1 MRKQEF
7 GSPGRVALWAAT
19 ALWVSIS
26 FSARLQGQTLQTAL
40 DNSNLVFTTGGTDGV
55 GWVFEPQSGLFGD
68 NTFDGV
74 DSARAGDITDLGETW
89 IETTVVGPGTI
100 SFWWQ
105 AYSEPEADYL
115 SFYRGE
121 DLIDS
126 ISGVQPGWPSGW
138 QYRNFDVPAGTT
150 TLRWIYRKDLEFT
163 GGTEDTA
170 WIDKVVYRQTPP
182 PSPGEALGFAGLSWT
197 SGGNTNVTE
206 WFGQA
211 SEVYDGPLAVQSGDI
226 CHDQTNWLQTTIEGV
241 TNVTYFWKVSS
252 ETNADYLEF
261 FTNDVLAARISGEV
275 NWQSNSFR
283 FAADTTNT
291 ITWSYRRDNS
301 ITFGSNC
308 GWVDGLVL
316 APAPVT
322 VATNPFELGPARML
336 PDGRF
341 ELSVIGTP
349 GASCRILVTTNLID
363 WTEMSTVVATG
374 AVTQVIDDAAPI
386 YSARFYRAITP

>member
-1 MRKQEF
+1 
-7 GSPGRVALWAAT
+7 
-19 ALWVSIS
+19 VSIS
-26 FSARLQGQTLQTAL
+26 FSTPLHAQTLQAAL
-40 DNSNLVFTTGGTDGV
+40 DNYSLVFATGGTDGV
-55 GWVFEPQSGLFGD
+55 GWAFEAQSSLFGD

-74 DSARAGDITDLGETW
+74 DAARAGDITDLGETW
-89 IETTVVGPGTI
+89 IEATVVGPGKV

-105 AYSEPEADYL
+105 ANSEPDADYL
-115 SFYRGE
+115 AFYIGE

-138 QYRNFDVPAGTT
+138 QFRVFDVPAGAT
-150 TLRWIYRKDLEFT
+150 TLRWIYRKDFDFT

-170 WIDKVVYRQTPP
+170 WVDKVIFRQIPP
-182 PSPGEALGFAGLSWT
+182 PSPGEALGFTGLSWT
-197 SGGNTNVTE
+197 SGEKTNITE

-211 SEVYDGPLAVQSGDI
+211 DVVYNGSLAVQSGDI
-226 CHDQTNWLQTTIEGV
+226 WHDQANWLETTVEGI
-241 TNVTYFWKVSS
+241 TNVSFFWKVSS

-261 FTNDVLAARISGEV
+261 FTNNVLAARISGEV
-275 NWQSNSFR
+275 NWQSNFFR
-283 FAADTTNT
+283 FAAKTTNT

-301 ITFGSNC
+301 ITLGSNC

-322 VATNPFELGPARML
+322 VVTNPFELGPARML

-374 AVTQVIDDAAPI
+374 AVTRITDDVAPAF
-386 YSARFYRAITP
+386 SARFYRAITP